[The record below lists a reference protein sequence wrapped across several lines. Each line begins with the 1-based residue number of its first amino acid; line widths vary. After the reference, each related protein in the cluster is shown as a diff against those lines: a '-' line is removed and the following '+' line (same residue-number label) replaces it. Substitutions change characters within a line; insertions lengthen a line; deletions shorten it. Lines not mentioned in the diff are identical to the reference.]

1 MEYKESGISWV
12 GKIPKNWAIIKI
24 KHKFSVKARVGWKG
38 LKSDE
43 FLSDGYAY
51 LVTGSDFEDGKVKW
65 SKCYH
70 IDKDRYEDDPF
81 IQLKEADLLITK
93 DGTIGK
99 LAVVSG
105 MDKPAC
111 LNSGIFVVRSTEMD
125 LGTKFLFWILRSS
138 IFMQFNEYTSYGSTI
153 QHLYQNVF
161 VEFSFPFPSEQ
172 EQSRIILYLEHK
184 VAEIRS
190 LIEDKKKLIHLYSE
204 EKIALIKAF
213 VSKGLD
219 EKVKLKPSGNEWLGE
234 IPSHWNTVSLKWVSK
249 IYSGGTPSRNEP
261 DYWKNGN
268 IPWLNSGTVN
278 QFMITTA
285 SEYITEKAFKS
296 SSAKW
301 ITENSLVIALAGQGK
316 TKGMVAQVMMKC
328 TCNQSL
334 GVIVPSAEMDSKYLL
349 YYLHSNYQNI
359 RNLGGGDLRDGINL
373 EMVGSIKVPL
383 FSLVEQ
389 KQIADRIVQEST
401 IIDLKMKKTTTLI
414 AYLEEYQTALISEVV
429 LGKKRL

>member
-1 MEYKESGISWV
+1 MEYKDSGISWIGRV
-12 GKIPKNWAIIKI
+12 PTNWIIKKI

-43 FLSDGYAY
+43 FLSEGFAY
-51 LVTGSDFEDGKVKW
+51 LVTGSDFDEGKVTW

-70 IDKDRYEDDPF
+70 INQDRYEDDPF
-81 IQLKEADLLITK
+81 IQLEEADLLITK

-105 MDKPAC
+105 KDKPAC
-111 LNSGIFVVRSTEMD
+111 LNSGIFVVRSLEKNLD
-125 LGTKFLFWILRSS
+125 TKFLYWILRSS
-138 IFMQFNEYTSYGSTI
+138 IFTHFNESTAYGSTI

-161 VEFSFPFPSEQ
+161 LEFSFPLPDQQ
-172 EQSRIILYLEHK
+172 EQSKIIIYLEHK
-184 VAEIRS
+184 VAQIKN
-190 LIEDKKKLIHLYSE
+190 LIDDKKKLLHLYAE
-204 EKIALIKAF
+204 EKAALIKAF

-219 EKVKLKPSGNEWLGE
+219 EKVSLKPSGSEWLGE
-234 IPSHWNTVSLKWVSK
+234 IPTHWNIVSLKWISK

-261 DYWKNGN
+261 DYWLNGN

-285 SEYITEKAFKS
+285 SEYITEKGFQS

-301 ITENSLVIALAGQGK
+301 IPINSLVIALAGQGK
-316 TKGMVAQVMMKC
+316 TKGMVAQVMMEC

-334 GVIVPSAEMDSKYLL
+334 GVIVPSAEMDPKYLL
-349 YYLHSNYQNI
+349 YYLNSNYQNI

-373 EMVGSIKVPL
+373 EMVGSIKVPVL
-383 FSLVEQ
+383 SIEEQ
-389 KQIADRIVQEST
+389 KKIINKIAQEST
-401 IIDLKMKKTTTLI
+401 LINLKLEKIKKLI
-414 AYLEEYQTALISEVV
+414 AFLEEYQTALISEVV
-429 LGKKRL
+429 LGKKRI